1 MNTNS
6 VNLHSL
12 MYLLSYF
19 ILLYFIKFAKQSLCW
34 PWCCHTY
41 KRFPASQWGV
51 KLTNLT
57 LVLERY
63 LVSAAT
69 WSQGFCIVSE
79 MEKIGA
85 VHPKKE
91 DHISA
96 SVLTPNLVYRL
107 GNPYQGCE
115 NYVSLRCLAPS
126 LLQHDFLM
134 HSSHLPNCSRVYHE
148 IFRILWK

>member
-6 VNLHSL
+6 VNLHSF
-12 MYLLSYF
+12 MYLFVVFYF
-19 ILLYFIKFAKQSLCW
+19 IIFYKVCKAIFMLSSDAALHIKDS
-34 PWCCHTY
+34 
-41 KRFPASQWGV
+41 SQWGE

-57 LVLERY
+57 LVPEQY
-63 LVSAAT
+63 VVSAAT

-79 MEKIGA
+79 IEKIGA

-115 NYVSLRCLAPS
+115 NYVSVRCLAPS